1 MSKNLTRKGLAFG
14 ALIALGT
21 SLIAGAP
28 ANAIGEDGN
37 VTLAPNAGTEYSVLA
52 GSTFDLK
59 ANYSNAVA
67 ISGHNLKFLVTD
79 TAATSKFDL
88 DVNGSTSDVNTAG
101 AFTAWTQGAGSSSA
115 KRLITV
121 TAAAHGLK
129 VGDSVVV
136 GGATD
141 TDASSDATFL
151 ALVNTTQTVL
161 AVTDADTFTFEVTS
175 TGPTV
180 TPGVTSG
187 TLTGSLTNG
196 LQAAN
201 TIAGKALGSHNTIST
216 TASVGAR
223 KADNSYVINTGTA
236 NFNTSNTVL
245 RLINTDPTTSA
256 TYTVTAWVDDNG
268 DGLVDANESKSPVRT
283 VKFLTNADITT
294 TTTLRPVAVGDS
306 TLTADV
312 VTSPVLNG
320 DQVSASSNPGY
331 ADALAVDFNRQDSSK
346 TLRAT
351 AGSTA
356 WNDTTKTWTVVSAN
370 MNDTSG
376 ADYVGNTGS
385 GTAGWAI
392 SQPVAQTAAGTNKVA
407 IKAHVVTITTTVTH
421 NLKVG
426 DRVVVASST
435 ANTRV
440 NSDTTATSA
449 FSTVTS
455 VPTSTSF
462 TFTELSTTATTDIAE
477 VADSAVT
484 VAVTGGET
492 KILRNFV
499 VAGTYS
505 AQAKLASYTALV
517 TSAFASAGAKASAV
531 AGAKVASAIALTG
544 SGSTVSKD
552 GLSIKA
558 GTTSA
563 TVLATVKNVDGDA
576 VGAGVDVSIAATAS
590 SIGTVTLNDTKLG
603 TSSVTVYGKTD
614 ANGQIKLVFANSS
627 AVADESVTY
636 TVTSQGVST
645 SSTTS
650 TWKASV
656 FSIINLDDQTAV
668 GDARNV
674 VAVTGGTATLNLLVQ
689 DQFLQAADSATYRL
703 VVANTGRTVSTS
715 NVALTAGKATVA
727 VADGSLG
734 SGTTTSVSISF
745 QKLVSGT
752 WTDVD
757 SATYHDWAGA
767 TASDDLA
774 VVTINWIAATAVNK
788 LTLNADG
795 ANLPS
800 SVSADF
806 AASTT
811 LATIAAL
818 DGRVSNA
825 TAPAVLAAEKAVVSG
840 KVTDSVS
847 SVARAGVVV
856 TVSGTGLLFKSGDVW
871 SIGSASVLSNDGTF
885 SVEVYS
891 ASAGEKVVTVAVGA
905 VTKTATVTFT
915 GLGASKTN
923 VLKAAAG
930 ATTVQAGRA
939 VDYTATV
946 VDKQGNAVEGFAL
959 KATLTGAGYFAGSV
973 NADGTASVSTD
984 KYGKAVVKVLFSSAD
999 QGTATVTFSDN
1010 DASTATA
1017 DNLASVVLATE
1028 VGSTDA
1034 QIDIVGKR
1042 VTAVTSFS
1050 KGKTVAFYVDGIKKW
1065 SKISSSDADV
1075 VLSYNLKKGA
1085 HTVTV
1090 KVSGGFVTTEKF
1102 IVK

>member
-37 VTLAPNAGTEYSVLA
+37 VTLAPNVGTEYSVLS

-88 DVNGSTSDVNTAG
+88 DVNGATADVNTAG
-101 AFTAWTQGAGSSSA
+101 AFTAWTQTAGSTG

-129 VGDSVVV
+129 VGDSVTLA
-136 GGATD
+136 GATD
-141 TDASSDATFL
+141 TDGTSDSVFL
-151 ALVNTTQTVL
+151 ALVNTAQTVL
-161 AVTDADTFTFEVTS
+161 SVTDADTFTFEVTS
-175 TGPTV
+175 TAPTV

-187 TLTGSLTNG
+187 TLTGALTNG

-201 TIAGKALGSHNTIST
+201 TVAGKALGSHNIIST

-256 TYTVTAWVDDNG
+256 TYTVTAWIDDNG
-268 DGLVDANESKSPVRT
+268 DGVVDANESKSPVRT

-320 DQVSASSNPGY
+320 DQISASSNPGY
-331 ADALAVDFNRQDSSK
+331 ADALAVDFNRQDSAR

-351 AGSTA
+351 AASTA
-356 WNDTTKTWTVVSAN
+356 WNDTTKTWTVVSPN
-370 MNDTSG
+370 MNLTSG
-376 ADYVGNTGS
+376 YDNTGA
-385 GTAGWAI
+385 GDNTGWAI
-392 SQPVAQTAAGTNKVA
+392 SQPVAQTAASTNKVA
-407 IKAHVVTITTTVTH
+407 IKDHVVTITTTVTH

-440 NSDTTATSA
+440 NSDTTTGSA

-462 TFTELSTTATTDIAE
+462 TYTELSTTATTDVAE

-505 AQAKLASYTALV
+505 AQAKLASYSALV
-517 TSAFASAGAKASAV
+517 TSAFASAGAKVSAV
-531 AGAKVASAIALTG
+531 AGAKVASSIALTG
-544 SGSTVSKD
+544 SGAAVSKD
-552 GLSIKA
+552 GTSIKT

-563 TVLATVKNVDGDA
+563 TVVATVKNVDGDA

-590 SIGTVTLNDTKLG
+590 SVGTVTLNDTKLG
-603 TSSVTVYGKTD
+603 SSSVTVYGKTD

-627 AVADESVTY
+627 AVADESVTFN
-636 TVTSQGVST
+636 VTSQGVST
-645 SSTTS
+645 GSTTS

-656 FSIINLDDQTAV
+656 FSILNLDDQTAA
-668 GDARNV
+668 GTARNV
-674 VAVTGGTATLNLLVQ
+674 VAVTGGSATLNLLVQ
-689 DQFLQAADSATYRL
+689 DQFLQPADSAAYRL

-715 NVALTAGKATVA
+715 NVALTAGKAVVA
-727 VADGSLG
+727 VADGSIG
-734 SGTTTSVSISF
+734 SGSTTAVSISF

-757 SATYHDWAGA
+757 SATYHDWAGV
-767 TASDDLA
+767 TSNDDLA

-800 SVSADF
+800 SIAADYS
-806 AASTT
+806 ASTT

-825 TAPAVLAAEKAVVSG
+825 TAPAVVAAEKAVVSG
-840 KVTDSVS
+840 KVTDSLS
-847 SVARAGVVV
+847 SAAREGAVV
-856 TVSGTGLLFKSGDVW
+856 TVTGAGLLFKSGDVW

-891 ASAGEKVVTVAVGA
+891 ASAGEKTVTVAVGA
-905 VTKTATVTFT
+905 VTKTATLTFT

-923 VLKAAAG
+923 VLKATAG

-1017 DNLASVVLATE
+1017 DNLASVALATE
-1028 VGSTDA
+1028 VGTTDA
-1034 QIDIVGKR
+1034 QVDIVKNR
-1042 VTAVTSFS
+1042 VTAVASFS

-1065 SKISSSDADV
+1065 SKPSASDAEIV
-1075 VLSYNLKKGA
+1075 INYNLKKGT

-1090 KVSGGFVTTEKF
+1090 KISGGFVTTEKF